1 MNRSIVL
8 CAVLLAACG
17 SDAPDESAAGQSA
30 TEHGAT
36 MPSDTSLEGTPM
48 IGVVPEVR
56 ARAQQAEAEMAERAR
71 EAEEQVRAAEGA
83 TAQP

>member
-1 MNRSIVL
+1 MKRSILL
-8 CAVLLAACG
+8 CALLLAACG
-17 SDAPDESAAGQSA
+17 SDETDTETSA

-36 MPSDTSLEGTPM
+36 LPSDTSLEGTPM

-56 ARAQQAEAEMAERAR
+56 ARAQKAEADLAERAR
-71 EAEEQVRAAEGA
+71 QADEQARQAEDG

>member
-1 MNRSIVL
+1 MNRSILL

-17 SDAPDESAAGQSA
+17 SEAADTSS
-30 TEHGAT
+30 EHGAT
-36 MPSDTSLEGTPM
+36 APADTSLEGTPM

-56 ARAQQAEAEMAERAR
+56 ERARQAEDDMAERAR
-71 EAEEQVRAAEGA
+71 QAEEQVRAAEGA

>member
-1 MNRSIVL
+1 MKRSILL

-17 SDAPDESAAGQSA
+17 SDAAEETGA

-36 MPSDTSLEGTPM
+36 LPSDTSLEGTPM

-56 ARAQQAEAEMAERAR
+56 EAAQKAEADMAERAR
-71 EAEEQVRAAEGA
+71 QAEEQVRQAETG

>member
-1 MNRSIVL
+1 MHRSLLL

-17 SDAPDESAAGQSA
+17 RDAAETPAM
-30 TEHGAT
+30 EHGGA
-36 MPSDTSLEGTPM
+36 PAAADTSLEGTPM

-56 ARAQQAEAEMAERAR
+56 EAAQKAEAAMAERAR
-71 EAEEQVRAAEGA
+71 QAEEQARQAEDG